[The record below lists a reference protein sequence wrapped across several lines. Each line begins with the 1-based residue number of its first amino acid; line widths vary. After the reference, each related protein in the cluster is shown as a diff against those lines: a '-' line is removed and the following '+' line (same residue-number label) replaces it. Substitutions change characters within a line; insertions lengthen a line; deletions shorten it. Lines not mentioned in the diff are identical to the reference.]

1 LLDGLEMSIDGL
13 VMLTTGGLLEDLA
26 SPLTKTSP
34 DPSFEPGME
43 LELD

>member
-1 LLDGLEMSIDGL
+1 MSIDGL

-34 DPSFEPGME
+34 DPSFEP
-43 LELD
+43 LKKHKSISKF